1 MRNIM
6 GGNVIYIKCI
16 ERILGHFIYFMTD
29 YKLGN
34 NYSFETIVDS
44 GHFLSVH
51 IQIQTQNIT
60 LTLTLLHHLGRS
72 SSPGRVEGKDAMEDP
87 PTI

>member
-1 MRNIM
+1 MLSLWLMFYLMPSLSFKTINIFYNMRNIM

-34 NYSFETIVDS
+34 NYSFETKVVTIFQLIFR
-44 GHFLSVH
+44 HR
-51 IQIQTQNIT
+51 I
-60 LTLTLLHHLGRS
+60 LHLH
-72 SSPGRVEGKDAMEDP
+72 
-87 PTI
+87 